1 MTYVDQPLGEFLDDV
16 ASRRPAPGGGAVAA
30 LTVAAAAGLTAMTAR
45 FSDGLDGS
53 DSTCDRAEA
62 LRQRATRL
70 ADADATAYADVLAAY
85 RAARHDG
92 NGHGRVREALIAA
105 TEIPL
110 AILDC
115 ARQVADIGVPLA
127 TNGNPSLRGDAITAV
142 MLAEAAAV
150 SAAQLVR
157 INTRLGNLDDE
168 HVQTAD
174 IWCAEARDAA
184 HQLRSMLT

>member
-1 MTYVDQPLGEFLDDV
+1 MTYVDQPLGQFLDDV
-16 ASRRPAPGGGAVAA
+16 AARRPAPGAGAVAA

-45 FSDGLDGS
+45 FSDRLAGAESACG
-53 DSTCDRAEA
+53 RAEA

-70 ADADATAYADVLAAY
+70 ADADAKAYGDVLAAY

-92 NGHGRVREALIAA
+92 NGGGRVRETLTAA

-110 AILDC
+110 AIVDC

-127 TNGNPSLRGDAITAV
+127 TGGNPSLRGDAITAV

-150 SAAQLVR
+150 SAAHLVR

-168 HVQTAD
+168 HAQTAD

-184 HQLRSMLT
+184 HQLRSVIT